1 MCLIIWNGKT
11 CRGYPNVQ
19 NQSAPHLRASFAKL
33 NDNNINY
40 NLSNL
45 ETDPALPRPKTNFL
59 KRSFKYCA
67 MLWNNLSYEARAAH
81 RCPNLKAN
89 FPLCLLLDRSDAI
102 ICMCVY
108 FVISLQN
115 SHQHNC
121 IVNLSSYIRLYCIHF
136 YILVILLI
144 LQICEHHTASNCLQC
159 VFACVSPGNQLLL
172 RVVSVLTWLDVIL

>member
-1 MCLIIWNGKT
+1 MLDNLKWKNLETRDT
-11 CRGYPNVQ
+11 CKGYPNVQ

-45 ETDPALPRPKTNFL
+45 ETDLALPRPKTNFL

-67 MLWNNLSYEARAAH
+67 MLWNNLSYEARTAH

-89 FPLCLLLDRSDAI
+89 LPLCLLLDRSDAI

-136 YILVILLI
+136 YILIILLI
-144 LQICEHHTASNCLQC
+144 LQICEHHTASNCL
-159 VFACVSPGNQLLL
+159 
-172 RVVSVLTWLDVIL
+172 